1 MVTAET
7 RREGQSLPEIPG
19 PSTAFLTDK
28 YEVTMLQAA
37 LRAGNAHQKTVFE
50 LFARRLPK
58 GRRYG
63 VVGGVSRAVE
73 AVRNFRFTPEQL
85 ALLSEDPLIGEDTIE
100 YLRNYRFRGRIY
112 GYPEG
117 EVFFPLSPVLT
128 VEASFAD
135 AVLLETVLL
144 SILNYDSAVMSAASR
159 MVNAANGI
167 PLIEMGARRANE
179 SAALYASRAAY
190 IAGFTATSLLEA
202 GLRYGIPTTGT
213 SAHSFTLAFADEREA
228 FRAQVSALGSDT
240 TLLVDTYGIAQGI
253 RNAVEIA
260 GTGLGGIRIDSGN
273 FREEVPRARAL
284 LDELGATNTRI
295 VLSSDIDEYT
305 LAEMTAAN
313 LPVDAAGVGTRVVTG
328 SGAPTA
334 EMVYKLVAREGADGQ
349 MVPVHKN
356 SEGKASRGGRKIAYR
371 SYDDDGV
378 MTAERFCYGEHRE
391 LPGGVQKLL
400 VDDDFFASESL
411 DTARQRHARAV
422 ARLPKSA
429 LAIHAGNPAFTA
441 QEDDA

>member
-1 MVTAET
+1 MSAEN
-7 RREGQSLPEIPG
+7 RLEEFAG
-19 PSTAFLTDK
+19 PQVGDSSTAFLTDK
-28 YEVTMLQAA
+28 YEITMLQAA
-37 LRAGNAHQKTVFE
+37 LRAGNAHQKAVFE

-63 VVGGVSRAVE
+63 VVGGVNRAVA
-73 AVRNFRFTPEQL
+73 AVRNFRFTSEQL

-144 SILNYDSAVMSAASR
+144 SILNYDSAVMAAASR

-179 SAALYASRAAY
+179 AAAVYASRAAY
-190 IAGFTATSLLEA
+190 IAGFTVTSLLEA

-228 FRAQVSALGSDT
+228 FRAQVAALGTDT
-240 TLLVDTYGIAQGI
+240 TLLVDTYGIERGI
-253 RNAVEIA
+253 RNAVEVA
-260 GTGLGGIRIDSGN
+260 GPGLGGIRIDSGN

-284 LDELGATNTRI
+284 LDELGAKHTRI

-305 LAEMTAAN
+305 LAEMNAAA
-313 LPVDAAGVGTRVVTG
+313 LPVDAVGAGTRVVTG

-334 EMVYKLVAREGADGQ
+334 EMVYKLVSREGDNGR

-371 SYDDDGV
+371 TYDGDGTI
-378 MTAERFCYGEHRE
+378 TAERFGYGEHHE
-391 LPGGVQKLL
+391 LSGGVQELL
-400 VDDDFFASESL
+400 VDGDFFASESL
-411 DTARQRHARAV
+411 DTARRRHARTV
-422 ARLPKSA
+422 ASLPKSA
-429 LAIHAGNPAFTA
+429 LSVHPGEPAFTA